1 MNIERDEL
9 QKIAQQLDYF
19 MRDYGN
25 SKALEVAAEAIAEE
39 LEERDYTITRVR
51 VMQEWLVDVKHK
63 RNSDED
69 LVAEAAIEWAENG
82 SGYGSD
88 LDIDIVET
96 DIEDVTHDTEVDS

>member
-39 LEERDYTITRVR
+39 IDERSYTISRVC
-51 VMQEWLVDVKHK
+51 VTQQWYVDVKHK
-63 RNSDED
+63 ANADEY
-69 LVAEAAIEWAENG
+69 LITEAAEEWTQ
-82 SGYGSD
+82 YGD
-88 LDIDIVET
+88 EYGEVDTDIVET
-96 DIEDVTHDTEVDS
+96 DITDVTHDTEVDS